1 MSDNKKYYYLK
12 VKDTFFDSEE
22 MKYLESMKNGE
33 KYQNLY
39 LKLCLLSVK
48 SDGLLLFKNA
58 IPYDLT
64 MISTVLR
71 VDIDTINSGL
81 VIFKKIGLVSK
92 MDNGTIF
99 MSDIQTLIGRS
110 STEAERIK
118 SYRERTKR
126 IEECNKSV
134 QMYEKCTPEIEI
146 DIEKEIDIETNK
158 KSIRKKNIFIPPTLD
173 EVQKYI
179 TEKELSINAQTFHS
193 FYSKLDWKDSQGKQ
207 VKSWKGKAV
216 SWDNR
221 EVKPKTPFPTSSIP
235 EPPRMTRC
243 PACGGNVA
251 GFGCCDKCG
260 IEYDTMGR
268 VIG

>member
-1 MSDNKKYYYLK
+1 MNEQKGYYAVIPASVRYDKELTPNAK
-12 VKDTFFDSEE
+12 LL
-22 MKYLESMKNGE
+22 YGE
-33 KYQNLY
+33 ITALTNEKGFCWASNEYFANLY
-39 LKLCLLSVK
+39 S
-48 SDGLLLFKNA
+48 
-58 IPYDLT
+58 
-64 MISTVLR
+64 
-71 VDIDTINSGL
+71 
-81 VIFKKIGLVSK
+81 VSK
-92 MDNGTIF
+92 TSISAWISQLAKGKYI
-99 MSDIQTLIGRS
+99 TLEMIYKEGS
-110 STEAERIK
+110 
-118 SYRERTKR
+118 
-126 IEECNKSV
+126 
-134 QMYEKCTPEIEI
+134 
-146 DIEKEIDIETNK
+146 KEILHRYIRLFEYPIQENLNTPIQENLKDNITSSNTTNNKEIAYK
-158 KSIRKKNIFIPPTLD
+158 KRREFIPPTLD

>member
-1 MSDNKKYYYLK
+1 MNEQKGYYAVIPASVRYDKELTPNAK
-12 VKDTFFDSEE
+12 LL
-22 MKYLESMKNGE
+22 YGE
-33 KYQNLY
+33 ITALTNEKGFCWASNEYFANLY
-39 LKLCLLSVK
+39 S
-48 SDGLLLFKNA
+48 
-58 IPYDLT
+58 
-64 MISTVLR
+64 
-71 VDIDTINSGL
+71 
-81 VIFKKIGLVSK
+81 VSK
-92 MDNGTIF
+92 TSISAWISQLAKGKYI
-99 MSDIQTLIGRS
+99 TLEMIYKEGS
-110 STEAERIK
+110 
-118 SYRERTKR
+118 
-126 IEECNKSV
+126 
-134 QMYEKCTPEIEI
+134 
-146 DIEKEIDIETNK
+146 KEILHRYIRLFEYPIQENLNTPIQENLKDNITSSNTTNNKEIAYK
-158 KSIRKKNIFIPPTLD
+158 KRREFIPPTLD

-235 EPPRMTRC
+235 EPPRMTAC

>member
-1 MSDNKKYYYLK
+1 MNEQKGYYAVIPASVRYDKELTPNAK
-12 VKDTFFDSEE
+12 LL
-22 MKYLESMKNGE
+22 YGE
-33 KYQNLY
+33 ITALTNEKGFCWASNEYFANLY
-39 LKLCLLSVK
+39 S
-48 SDGLLLFKNA
+48 
-58 IPYDLT
+58 
-64 MISTVLR
+64 
-71 VDIDTINSGL
+71 
-81 VIFKKIGLVSK
+81 VSK
-92 MDNGTIF
+92 TSISAWISQLAKGKYI
-99 MSDIQTLIGRS
+99 TLEMIYKEGS
-110 STEAERIK
+110 
-118 SYRERTKR
+118 
-126 IEECNKSV
+126 
-134 QMYEKCTPEIEI
+134 
-146 DIEKEIDIETNK
+146 KEILHRYIRLFEYPIQENLNTPIQENLKDNITSSNTTNNKEIAYK
-158 KSIRKKNIFIPPTLD
+158 KRREFIPPTLE

>member
-1 MSDNKKYYYLK
+1 MNEQKGYYAVIPASVRYDKELTPNAK
-12 VKDTFFDSEE
+12 LL
-22 MKYLESMKNGE
+22 YGE
-33 KYQNLY
+33 ITALTNEKGFCWASNEYFANLY
-39 LKLCLLSVK
+39 S
-48 SDGLLLFKNA
+48 
-58 IPYDLT
+58 
-64 MISTVLR
+64 
-71 VDIDTINSGL
+71 
-81 VIFKKIGLVSK
+81 VSK
-92 MDNGTIF
+92 TSISAWISQLAKGKYI
-99 MSDIQTLIGRS
+99 TLEMIYKEGS
-110 STEAERIK
+110 
-118 SYRERTKR
+118 
-126 IEECNKSV
+126 
-134 QMYEKCTPEIEI
+134 
-146 DIEKEIDIETNK
+146 KEILHRYIRLFEYPIQENLNTPIQENLKDNITSSNTTNNKEIAYK
-158 KSIRKKNIFIPPTLD
+158 KRREFIPPTLD

-243 PACGGNVA
+243 PACGGNVV